1 MISLSACIVP
11 NQGLPNKIK
20 WDKVGLIMCFV
31 QINGEKERGE
41 IVWLYFGDVQFESSN
56 RKKKKKKLIFPRQ
69 RFIKL
74 SLMRY
79 QKLAHTSWLIFI
91 QQKYAVYTN
100 EEQFISDTTVYSHSI
115 ILFVRGSA
123 KIKSLTLISAQ
134 LDYAR

>member
-1 MISLSACIVP
+1 
-11 NQGLPNKIK
+11 
-20 WDKVGLIMCFV
+20 MCFV
-31 QINGEKERGE
+31 QISGEKERGE
-41 IVWLYFGDVQFESSN
+41 LCDCILGMFNLSLQTG
-56 RKKKKKKLIFPRQ
+56 KKKKKLIFPRQ

>member
-1 MISLSACIVP
+1 
-11 NQGLPNKIK
+11 
-20 WDKVGLIMCFV
+20 MCFV

-79 QKLAHTSWLIFI
+79 QKLAHTNWLIFI